1 MSEAVSRKR
10 MGRFWS
16 SFDER
21 VDANSVGTL
30 ALRVIIGAIF
40 FMNETSV
47 LGWFNGQGG
56 LAGKKEFI
64 TILGYDP
71 VTPITW
77 LNLVTGIGAGVF
89 LILGFATPLASAG
102 AIGIA
107 FNLIFNLGWKQGFL
121 GGEVGPGYVLSA
133 VLAFGAFAL
142 ALIGPGQYSID
153 RALGWSLRGNRWGAF
168 ALVLGVGMGTI
179 VLTVFGPGFGGFSF

>member
-1 MSEAVSRKR
+1 MTETESPKR

-30 ALRVIIGAIF
+30 ALRVIIGTIF
-40 FMNETSV
+40 FMNETAV

-64 TILGYDP
+64 TFLGYDP

-77 LNLVTGIGAGVF
+77 LLLITEIVTGVL
-89 LILGFATPLASAG
+89 LILGFATPWHRPAPLGSPSISSSIWGGSKGSSA
-102 AIGIA
+102 ARR
-107 FNLIFNLGWKQGFL
+107 
-121 GGEVGPGYVLSA
+121 GPDTCSRPCWRSARSLS
-133 VLAFGAFAL
+133 
-142 ALIGPGQYSID
+142 
-153 RALGWSLRGNRWGAF
+153 R
-168 ALVLGVGMGTI
+168 
-179 VLTVFGPGFGGFSF
+179 